1 MNYAYSGLYFQ
12 LMQNIV
18 DNLMINTNASPDLE
32 QLPESRTLAGRTYDS
47 IKTQIIDGSL
57 AQGTKIVESDLALKY
72 GISRGPLREAIHRLE
87 QIKLIVRI
95 PHAGSRVV
103 SLDIKMMGD
112 IYTARE
118 CLEGMAAR
126 LAARHMA
133 DDEIQ
138 SMHDLLELHAESIN
152 ETAGKAYFQREG
164 DIDFHYRIAVASQNQ
179 WILENLNGELYQLI
193 RMCRRQSG
201 RMPSRPSVALD
212 QHRQIVAAITQRDEE
227 LAEILMRRHISGAW
241 KIVKTILEDNL

>member
-1 MNYAYSGLYFQ
+1 MANSYL
-12 LMQNIV
+12 
-18 DNLMINTNASPDLE
+18 SPDLE
-32 QLPESRTLAGRTYDS
+32 QLSESRTLAGRTYDS
-47 IKTQIIDGSL
+47 IKTDIIDGSL
-57 AQGTKIVESDLALKY
+57 TQGSKIVESDLALKY

-87 QIKLIVRI
+87 QVKLIVRI

-103 SLDIKMMGD
+103 SLNIKMMED
-112 IYTARE
+112 IYAARE

-126 LAARHMA
+126 LATRHMS
-133 DDEIQ
+133 DEEVT
-138 SMHDLLELHAESIN
+138 SLHVLLELHAESID

-179 WILENLNGELYQLI
+179 WILDNLSGELYQLM
-193 RMCRRQSG
+193 RMCRHQSG
-201 RMPSRPSVALD
+201 QMPSRPSVALT
-212 QHRQIVAAITQRDEE
+212 QHRQIVTAIAERDEE

>member
-1 MNYAYSGLYFQ
+1 MPDIQ
-12 LMQNIV
+12 LTAITEES
-18 DNLMINTNASPDLE
+18 LESP
-32 QLPESRTLAGRTYDS
+32 TLARRTFDS
-47 IKTQIIDGSL
+47 IKADIIDGEL

-103 SLDIKMMGD
+103 TLDTKMMED

-118 CLEGMAAR
+118 SLEGMAAR
-126 LAARHMA
+126 LAARLMP
-133 DDEIQ
+133 DTEITAL
-138 SMHDLLELHAESIN
+138 STLLDQHEASIS
-152 ETAGKAYFQREG
+152 ETEGKAYFQREG
-164 DIDFHYRIAVASQNQ
+164 DIDFHFRIAVASQNQ

-193 RMCRRQSG
+193 RMCRHQSG
-201 RMPSRPSVALD
+201 QYPSRAQTALE
-212 QHRQIVAAITQRDEE
+212 QHRQIAAAIERRDEE

-241 KIVKTILEDNL
+241 EIVKQILEEQNDRS

>member
-1 MNYAYSGLYFQ
+1 ML
-12 LMQNIV
+12 
-18 DNLMINTNASPDLE
+18 NALTTAPVE
-32 QLPESRTLAGRTYDS
+32 KGTEAPTLARRTFDS
-47 IKTQIIDGSL
+47 IKADIINGQL

-103 SLDIKMMGD
+103 TLDTRMMED

-118 CLEGMAAR
+118 ALEGMAAR
-126 LAARHMA
+126 LAARLMP
-133 DDEIQ
+133 DEEV
-138 SMHDLLELHAESIN
+138 SNLSALLDQHEASIN
-152 ETAGKAYFQREG
+152 ETEGKAYFQREG
-164 DIDFHYRIAVASQNQ
+164 DIDFHFRIAAASQNQ

-193 RMCRRQSG
+193 RMCRHQSG
-201 RMPSRPSVALD
+201 QFPTRAQTALD
-212 QHRQIVAAITQRDEE
+212 QHRQIARAIAGHDEE

-241 KIVKTILEDNL
+241 EIVKQILEDQND

>member
-1 MNYAYSGLYFQ
+1 MPETLSTA
-12 LMQNIV
+12 
-18 DNLMINTNASPDLE
+18 NTDESLESP
-32 QLPESRTLAGRTYDS
+32 TLARRTFDS
-47 IKTQIIDGSL
+47 IKTDIIGGQL

-103 SLDIKMMGD
+103 TLDTKMMED

-118 CLEGMAAR
+118 ALEGMAAR
-126 LAARHMA
+126 LAARLMPA
-133 DDEIQ
+133 TEIVAL
-138 SMHDLLELHAESIN
+138 STLLDQHEASIS
-152 ETAGKAYFQREG
+152 ETEGKAYFQREG
-164 DIDFHYRIAVASQNQ
+164 DIDFHFRIAVASQNQ

-193 RMCRRQSG
+193 RMCRHQSG
-201 RMPSRPSVALD
+201 QYPSRAQTALD
-212 QHRQIVAAITQRDEE
+212 QHRQIAAAIERRDEE

-241 KIVKTILEDNL
+241 EIVKQILEKQNDSN